1 MSVFP
6 ESVLHQLEFQ
16 DIRQWLHNK
25 CHSEGAKQ
33 TALALSPS
41 NKYHEYTIW
50 LQQLKEYSDA
60 IANVGYFPSVP
71 HYSFSGAA
79 ERLKITGAV
88 LELQEIVS
96 IRSALIYLYDWDKY
110 FSEIK
115 SDKFNLKEL
124 RLKVSDLAPAK
135 TAIEKVLDQNNEVFS
150 NASPRLKKIRE
161 RKSELVKLLD
171 KTFQQ
176 SLRKAAN
183 SNFLAET
190 QESHIYGRRVLSVLV
205 EKKRQLKG
213 SILGYSRNANIAYME
228 PESTIALNDE
238 LDNLHNEER
247 AEIHKIFSELC
258 KSLAPFSSALLALS
272 NFVEIFDLMQAKHAL
287 AKRMDANLP
296 QISKQ
301 LVADLKTAY
310 HPTLYLKNLDD
321 GRFTMPNN
329 ICLTEDK
336 RVMVI
341 SGPNAGGKSI
351 ALKTIGLQMLMLY
364 SGLFVPCDAE
374 SQFGSFDKIFTDI
387 GDNQS
392 IEDELSTYSH
402 KLKSMTHILQNSSKS
417 SIVLIDEFGS
427 GTDPSLGG
435 AIAEVFLEE
444 VYKRKSFVLLTTHYN
459 NIKIKADTLPEAMNA
474 SMQFDLE
481 TLQPKYKLISGVAGQ
496 SFTFEVARNAGFP
509 NKLIQRAGKYA
520 GKDKMSFENSIQQI
534 EQERK
539 QLKNMQQKLNQL
551 QSELEKEK
559 SALERKDKQLLQH
572 AEKRSVGEIDNEKWL
587 RLGKNTEAW
596 LLKLPIDNK
605 KQQLHGSKMIEALKD
620 IRKEYLSDENN
631 ATTQKKEVKTS
642 VKSGAMPERIKK
654 QPETIQR
661 PIVVGSLVRLLDSN
675 TTGKVMAIEKKKAK
689 VQFGHLHSMVKL
701 ELLNLIQ

>member
-16 DIRQWLHNK
+16 DIRQWLHDR
-25 CHSEGAKQ
+25 CHTIGAKQ
-33 TALALSPS
+33 NALSLMPS
-41 NKYHEYTIW
+41 NHYHEYTIW

-60 IANVGYFPSVP
+60 IAHNGYFPGVP
-71 HYSFSGAA
+71 SHSFTKAA
-79 ERLKITGAV
+79 ERLKLTGAV

-96 IRSALIYLYDWDKY
+96 IRSALIYLQDWDKY

-124 RLKVSDLAPAK
+124 RIKISDLSPAK
-135 TAIEKVLDQNNEVFS
+135 QAIEKVLDQNNQVYS
-150 NASPRLKKIRE
+150 NASPRLKKIRD
-161 RKSELVKLLD
+161 RKTDLVKILD

-176 SLRKAAN
+176 SLKKAAN
-183 SNFLAET
+183 GNFLAET
-190 QESHIYGRRVLSVLV
+190 LESHIYGRRVLSVLV

-258 KSLAPFSSALLALS
+258 KYIAPYSSALLALTL
-272 NFVEIFDLMQAKHAL
+272 FIETFDLFQAKHAL
-287 AKRMDANLP
+287 AKRMDGQLP
-296 QISKQ
+296 LIGKK
-301 LVADLKTAY
+301 LIADLKNAY
-310 HPTLYLKNLDD
+310 HPTLYLKNLED
-321 GRFTMPNN
+321 GRYTVPNN
-329 ICLTEDK
+329 ISLSEST

-351 ALKTIGLQMLMLY
+351 ALKTIGLQLLMLY
-364 SGLFVPCDAE
+364 SGLFVPCDAS
-374 SQFGSFDKIFTDI
+374 SQFGSFHKIFTDI

-402 KLKSMTHILQNSSKS
+402 KLKSMTHILKHAGKS
-417 SIVLIDEFGS
+417 SLVLIDEFGS

-435 AIAEVFLEE
+435 AVAEVFLEE

-459 NIKIKADTLPEAMNA
+459 NIKIKADTLPEATNA

-481 TLQPKYKLISGVAGQ
+481 TLQPKYKLVSGVAGQ
-496 SFTFEVARNAGFP
+496 SFTFEVARNAGFSD
-509 NKLIQRAGKYA
+509 KLIHRAGKYA
-520 GKDKMSFENSIQQI
+520 GKDKMSFENSIQQV
-534 EQERK
+534 EVERK
-539 QLKNMQQKLNQL
+539 QLKYMQQKLNEL
-551 QSELEKEK
+551 QAELEKEK
-559 SALERKDKQLLQH
+559 LALNQKDKQLLQY
-572 AEKRSVGEIDNEKWL
+572 AENRSVGEIDNEKWV
-587 RLGKNTEAW
+587 RLGKSTENW

-605 KQQLHGSKMIEALKD
+605 KQQNHGEKMISALKS
-620 IRKEYLSDENN
+620 IRKEYLSDENS
-631 ATTQKKEVKTS
+631 AKTEKREVKTS
-642 VKSGAMPERIKK
+642 VKSGALPERIKK
-654 QPETIQR
+654 QPKPAER
-661 PIVVGSLVRLLDSN
+661 PIEVGSLVRLLDSN
-675 TTGKVMAIEKKKAK
+675 TTGKVLAIEKKKAK

>member
-6 ESVLHQLEFQ
+6 ESVLLQLEYH
-16 DIRQWLHNK
+16 DIRQWLHGK
-25 CHSEGAKQ
+25 CHSAGAKQ
-33 TALALSPS
+33 KALNLCPS
-41 NKYHEYTIW
+41 NEYHVYTIW

-60 IANVGYFPSVP
+60 INQNGYFPGVP
-71 HYSFSGAA
+71 SQSFSASA
-79 ERLKITGAV
+79 ERLKISGAV
-88 LELQEIVS
+88 LDLQEIVG
-96 IRSALIYLYDWDKY
+96 IRSALIFLSDWDKY
-110 FSEIK
+110 FAGIK

-124 RLKVSDLAPAK
+124 RLKVSDLQPA
-135 TAIEKVLDQNNEVFS
+135 TGAIEKVLDHNNQIFT
-150 NASPRLKKIRE
+150 NASPRLKKIRD
-161 RKSELVKLLD
+161 RKSELVKVLD

-205 EKKRQLKG
+205 EKKRQIKG
-213 SILGYSRNANIAYME
+213 SILGYSRNATIAYME
-228 PESTIALNDE
+228 PESTIGLNDE
-238 LDNLHNEER
+238 LDSLQNEER
-247 AEIHKIFSELC
+247 AEIHKIISGLC
-258 KSLAPFSSALLALS
+258 KEISPFSFALLALS
-272 NFVEIFDLMQAKHAL
+272 EFVEIFDLMQAKHAL
-287 AKRMDANLP
+287 AKRLDGNLP
-296 QISKQ
+296 RISKK
-301 LVADLKTAY
+301 LVADLKSAY

-321 GRFTMPNN
+321 GRFTMPNH
-329 ICLTEDK
+329 ICLTPDK
-336 RVMVI
+336 RVMII

-374 SQFGSFDKIFTDI
+374 SEFGAFDKIFTDI

-402 KLKSMTHILQNSSKS
+402 KLKSMTHILKHSSKS
-417 SIVLIDEFGS
+417 SMVLIDEFGS

-444 VYKRKSFVLLTTHYN
+444 VYSRKSFVLLTTHYN
-459 NIKIKADTLPEAMNA
+459 NIKIKADTLPEAINA
-474 SMQFDLE
+474 SMQFDIE
-481 TLQPKYKLISGVAGQ
+481 TLQPKYRLISGVAGQ
-496 SFTFEVARNAGFP
+496 SFTFEVAKNAGFP

-520 GKDKMSFENSIQQI
+520 GKDKISFENSIQQI

-539 QLKNMQQKLNQL
+539 QLKQIQQKLHRL
-551 QSELEKEK
+551 EAELEKEK
-559 SALERKDKQLLQH
+559 SAVVRKDKIMLQH
-572 AEKRSVGEIDNEKWL
+572 AEKSSVNEIDAEKWL
-587 RLGKNTEAW
+587 RLGKSTEAW
-596 LLKLPIDNK
+596 LLKLPIDDK
-605 KQQLHGSKMIEALKD
+605 KHELHGNKMIQALKD
-620 IRKEYLSDENN
+620 IRKDYLSDDNS

-642 VKSGAMPERIKK
+642 IQSGALPERIKK
-654 QPETIQR
+654 QQVVER

-675 TTGKVMAIEKKKAK
+675 TTGKVLAVEKKKAK